1 VPVLLTDEAIAAV
14 VLKAAMCRDRIE
26 LVDTGESGLRVR
38 AGKRG
43 ARWSLLLY
51 SVGHRIRMR
60 LGTWPAVKVETA
72 REGARRVK
80 RQSRA
85 TLGEDELTIR
95 DLLDLY
101 DRRRLSQLRRGVGTL
116 RSLEAGLSR
125 LMDRDAILITRRDIT
140 LVVDHIA
147 DRAPVHANR
156 TLAYIKAFFS
166 WAVGRGYLEIN
177 PAAALANPIREVAR
191 DRTPDLSEL
200 AEIWKAAGALG
211 YPFGHAIRLL
221 MLTASRRDEVGCM
234 RVQELEHHADGELC
248 WTLPSD
254 RSKNGRAIRTAL
266 PALAREVLEE
276 ALRARPTNSPFVFT
290 RNGARPISGWSKAK
304 VRLDAYIE
312 QNRSDVGIEMQ
323 SMAPWRI
330 HDLRRSFATLACEVL
345 MVNPAVADRCLNH
358 VGASTTSTI
367 SRIYGRNEMFDQRR
381 DALRRWAALLES
393 ACRNHGRY
401 ENNLIETDGP
411 TSPQQLKIDASG

>member
-1 VPVLLTDEAIAAV
+1 V
-14 VLKAAMCRDRIE
+14 VAKAAMSRDRIE

-38 AGKRG
+38 AGRRG
-43 ARWSLLLY
+43 ARWSVLLY

-85 TLGEDELTIR
+85 TFSQSEDELTVR

-177 PAAALANPIREVAR
+177 PASALANPIREVAR

-248 WTLPSD
+248 WTLPAD

-276 ALRARPTNSPFVFT
+276 ALRARPANSPFVFT

-312 QNRSDVGIEMQ
+312 QNRSDLGIEMR
-323 SMAPWRI
+323 SMASWRI

-401 ENNLIETDGP
+401 ENNLIEMDGP
-411 TSPQQLKIDASG
+411 TIPQQLK